1 MIAKKGKG
9 FDIILIT
16 AEYHDDHPLSPSG
29 IISRVL
35 ESKGYK
41 IGIIEKPIT
50 REDYLK
56 LGAPKLFFG
65 VTSGSIDSMLH
76 NYTPLKKKRSED
88 PHSNISLMPDRALI
102 VYCNKIREYFK
113 SALIV
118 IGGIEA
124 SMRNLRIMIIGTT
137 MFGGVLFLIQG
148 LIYLFMEM
156 EKNKYWRLPK
166 E

>member
-124 SMRNLRIMIIGTT
+124 SMRRFAHYDYWDNNVRRSIIFDTRANI
-137 MFGGVLFLIQG
+137 LFYG
-148 LIYLFMEM
+148 NG
-156 EKNKYWRLPK
+156 EKQIL
-166 E
+166 